1 MEEDLGLSPGTL
13 GTMPF
18 PQDMYTTLYGLPTG
32 TLPGTSGTYPHAYT
46 KGEYTADAIPAID
59 ASKDGECSKRDSMA
73 QVIAPDCSRLRQI
86 APDFPKRNS
95 MAQVIAPDCH

>member
-1 MEEDLGLSPGTL
+1 MLTRVAQVRNSLSVNAALMEEDLGLSPGEL

-59 ASKDGECSKRDSMA
+59 ASKDGECSTRDSMA
-73 QVIAPDCSRLRQI
+73 QVIAPSRSASECLY
-86 APDFPKRNS
+86 
-95 MAQVIAPDCH
+95 

>member
-59 ASKDGECSKRDSMA
+59 ASKDGECSTRDSMA
-73 QVIAPDCSRLRQI
+73 QVIGHHGVPRSASTECSMRDGTSPLI
-86 APDFPKRNS
+86 ASN
-95 MAQVIAPDCH
+95 CL